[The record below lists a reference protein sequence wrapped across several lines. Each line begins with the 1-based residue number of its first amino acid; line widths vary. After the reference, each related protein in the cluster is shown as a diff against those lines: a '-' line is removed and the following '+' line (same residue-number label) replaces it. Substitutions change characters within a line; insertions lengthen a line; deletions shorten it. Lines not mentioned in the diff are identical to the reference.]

1 MFCQIMG
8 CVLWKRYGKCR
19 ILYAYA
25 RAINGPRPLFVSM
38 TTLIKNILLIDGSG
52 QPAVKAD
59 VLLKNEKIA
68 AVGLFPR
75 YQADTIIDGMGAYLA
90 PGFID
95 INTNSDRYLTIFSDP
110 SQKQFLLQGI
120 TTIIGGQDGLSLAP
134 LLYGSLDLQKFWTDP
149 YAINVDWHTVEDF
162 FDVLRRRPLGVNF
175 GTLVGHSTLRHTI
188 IGNDFRDL
196 TAKELDVFRS
206 MLAQAMHEGA
216 FGISFDLQSPI
227 AALTPAKELK
237 LALETIEKYR
247 GLATFKIR
255 SGSDSTVHLG
265 DTKEHFVPAVME
277 LINLSK
283 ETGARVVINN
293 FSPLIGL
300 EESYRTAIESIE
312 ANTANADVHFSMHPF
327 GYSVVPIV
335 SFLPVWAQ
343 RGGAEEI
350 LKNLESPE
358 LTAKIITD
366 LSGFSGD
373 DIVIHDAP
381 EFDYLVGKTLRS
393 FGEDRGTTMP
403 ETLLGLMR
411 LTKLRASLVHHN
423 LSLDEFSHALASDRS
438 FIASSGDSFED
449 KRLRTRLQ
457 LFTDSIPAYLGKML
471 AEKPI
476 ALEAAI
482 HKLTGLPAQ
491 LLGLKQRGFVREG
504 YFADLVLFR
513 DAHVETVFVNGA
525 MAVREGAYA
534 DVINGRTL
542 IHANE

>member
-1 MFCQIMG
+1 
-8 CVLWKRYGKCR
+8 
-19 ILYAYA
+19 
-25 RAINGPRPLFVSM
+25 M
-38 TTLIKNILLIDGSG
+38 TPT
-52 QPAVKAD
+52 
-59 VLLKNEKIA
+59 
-68 AVGLFPR
+68 
-75 YQADTIIDGMGAYLA
+75 
-90 PGFID
+90 
-95 INTNSDRYLTIFSDP
+95 
-110 SQKQFLLQGI
+110 
-120 TTIIGGQDGLSLAP
+120 
-134 LLYGSLDLQKFWTDP
+134 
-149 YAINVDWHTVEDF
+149 
-162 FDVLRRRPLGVNF
+162 
-175 GTLVGHSTLRHTI
+175 
-188 IGNDFRDL
+188 
-196 TAKELDVFRS
+196 KE
-206 MLAQAMHEGA
+206 
-216 FGISFDLQSPI
+216 I
-227 AALTPAKELK
+227 K

-293 FSPLIGL
+293 FSPLIGF
-300 EESYRTAIESIE
+300 EEPYRTAIESIE

-327 GYSVVPIV
+327 EYSVVPIV

-358 LTAKIITD
+358 LTAKIIAD

-381 EFDYLVGKTLRS
+381 EFDYLVGKTLRA
-393 FGEDRGTTMP
+393 FGEDYGTAMP

-423 LSLDEFSHALASDRS
+423 LSFGEFNHALASDRS
-438 FIASSGDSFED
+438 FIASSGASFED
-449 KRLRTRLQ
+449 KRLRTRPQ
-457 LFTDSIPAYLGKML
+457 LFTDTIPTYLGKVL

-476 ALEAAI
+476 ALESAVYKI
-482 HKLTGLPAQ
+482 TGLPAQ
-491 LLGLKQRGFVREG
+491 RLGLKQRGFVREG

-513 DAHVETVFVNGA
+513 DAHIETVFVNGVV
-525 MAVREGAYA
+525 AVRDGAYA
-534 DVINGRTL
+534 NVINGRTL